1 MDPVWTN
8 VDPFCPYFTNL
19 FAAVAKTN
27 LMLSFK
33 ANFSRQIP
41 TGFPWMI
48 QGIIYDNVSR
58 V

>member
-8 VDPFCPYFTNL
+8 VDPFCPYFTKL

-33 ANFSRQIP
+33 ANFFPPDPNGFSMDD
-41 TGFPWMI
+41 TGHHI
-48 QGIIYDNVSR
+48 
-58 V
+58 